1 MNDFYHIC
9 LTAHSEVLLRC
20 PEDYRDITN
29 LVALSAHRSG
39 VQILVDAIMSNHMH
53 FIVLSENPGKFALS
67 LRISITKHFNSKY
80 FRNKRL
86 FDRKVFICKLEGA
99 RHIIMAINYVLKNP
113 VHHGQASTPYSYP
126 CSTANFLFAKD
137 RGVPEHIQ
145 ENYITYNNRRK
156 QSGIYCPKNAKIP
169 NDISIDPNGMMYRS
183 SFEEIRLVESFYM
196 TPNSFIYNMNRRTSD
211 EWIKEQEQDQ
221 VKSAPIT
228 LELIERGVKFNTV
241 NEMLKNE
248 NATRTG
254 RQLKSDT
261 EVCQLIDNEIRS
273 RYKADSIYKIGIK
286 QRLQIAM
293 SLVKEPDISLQ
304 IASRAAVVPFQLLQN
319 EYDSYYGVRKNRF

>member
-1 MNDFYHIC
+1 
-9 LTAHSEVLLRC
+9 
-20 PEDYRDITN
+20 
-29 LVALSAHRSG
+29 
-39 VQILVDAIMSNHMH
+39 
-53 FIVLSENPGKFALS
+53 
-67 LRISITKHFNSKY
+67 
-80 FRNKRL
+80 
-86 FDRKVFICKLEGA
+86 
-99 RHIIMAINYVLKNP
+99 
-113 VHHGQASTPYSYP
+113 
-126 CSTANFLFAKD
+126 
-137 RGVPEHIQ
+137 
-145 ENYITYNNRRK
+145 
-156 QSGIYCPKNAKIP
+156 
-169 NDISIDPNGMMYRS
+169 MMYRS

-261 EVCQLIDNEIRS
+261 EVCQLIDNEIRG